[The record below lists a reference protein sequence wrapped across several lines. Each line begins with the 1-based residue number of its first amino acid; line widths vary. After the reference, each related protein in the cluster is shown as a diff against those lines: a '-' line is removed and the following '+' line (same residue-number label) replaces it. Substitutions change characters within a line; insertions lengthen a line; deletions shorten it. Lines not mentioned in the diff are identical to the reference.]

1 MNLVDMTKK
10 KWKSNNIANNKKA
23 RHDYEIISTLE
34 VGISLVGSEVKS
46 LRAGRASIA
55 ESYVSFEQGEAWL
68 MKAHIPPYLQAGPLN
83 HEPERRRRLL
93 MKKKEIATW
102 RRKAEEK
109 GFTII
114 PLRLYF
120 NGSWIKMEIGCGK
133 GRKKYDKRQKL
144 KEQTDKRDMARALR
158 NRD

>member
-1 MNLVDMTKK
+1 MSKK
-10 KWKSNNIANNKKA
+10 SKSNNIANNKKA
-23 RHDYEIISTLE
+23 HHDYEIVSTLE

-46 LRAGRASIA
+46 LRAGRGSIA
-55 ESYVSFEQGEAWL
+55 EAYVGFENSEAWL
-68 MKAHIPPYLQAGPLN
+68 LRAHIPKYPQAGPLN
-83 HEPERRRRLL
+83 HEPVRRRRLL
-93 MKKKEIATW
+93 MNKREIATW
-102 RRKAEEK
+102 TRNAEEK

-120 NGSWIKMEIGCGK
+120 KNSWIKLEIGCGK
-133 GRKKYDKRQKL
+133 GRRKYDKRHKL

>member
-1 MNLVDMTKK
+1 MSK
-10 KWKSNNIANNKKA
+10 KWTSNNIAQNKKA
-23 RHDYEIISTLE
+23 RHDYEIIETLE

-46 LRAGRASIA
+46 LRSGRASIA
-55 ESYVSFEQGEAWL
+55 ESYVSFERGEAWL
-68 MKAHIPPYLQAGPLN
+68 LRAHIPQYPQAGPLN

-93 MKKKEIATW
+93 MNKREIATW
-102 RRKAEEK
+102 MRKADEK
-109 GFTII
+109 GFTIV

-120 NGSWIKMEIGCGK
+120 KNAWIKLEIGCGK

-158 NRD
+158 NRE

>member
-1 MNLVDMTKK
+1 MSKQ
-10 KWKSNNIANNKKA
+10 KWKSNNIAHNKRA
-23 RHDYEIISTLE
+23 RHDYEIVETLE

-55 ESYVSFEQGEAWL
+55 ESYVSFEHGEAWL
-68 MKAHIPPYLQAGPLN
+68 VRAHIPHYPQAGPLN

-93 MKKKEIATW
+93 MKRKQIATW
-102 RRKAEEK
+102 ARKAEEK

-120 NGSWIKMEIGCGK
+120 NGSWIKLESGCGK

-158 NRD
+158 GRD